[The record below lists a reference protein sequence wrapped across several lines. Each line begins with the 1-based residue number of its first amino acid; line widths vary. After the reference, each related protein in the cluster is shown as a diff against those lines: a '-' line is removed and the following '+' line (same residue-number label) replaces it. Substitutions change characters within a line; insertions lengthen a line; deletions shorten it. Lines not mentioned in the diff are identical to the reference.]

1 MDLVERAEPTGVGT
15 FKCLDFRHL
24 CVYIHTHIYTHVHTC
39 AHTHTVLSPSSLQ
52 ISDPGGD
59 TKTVLNFS
67 AAAHIRK
74 CEYGKGKIK
83 EQKMK
88 LGKRQR
94 KMEMGMKE
102 RGGQERAREKR
113 RRRETGG
120 DRKRLGSNEV
130 VWSVSFLSLIF
141 KHLPREPAAFLT
153 EVGGKALG
161 GGLALGVLVLA
172 EPLLGPTQASLK
184 SRHLKVSTPV
194 CSAIST
200 KSISIKLSL
209 LTVIEKLMIS

>member
-1 MDLVERAEPTGVGT
+1 MIETDLVEIAELTGVDT

-24 CVYIHTHIYTHVHTC
+24 CVYIHTHICAHVHICT
-39 AHTHTVLSPSSLQ
+39 HTHAVLPPSPLQ

-59 TKTVLNFS
+59 TKTVLHFS
-67 AAAHIRK
+67 AATHIRK
-74 CEYGKGKIK
+74 CEYEKGKIK

-94 KMEMGMKE
+94 KMEMGIKE

-113 RRRETGG
+113 RRMETGG
-120 DRKRLGSNEV
+120 DRKRQGSNEV

-141 KHLPREPAAFLT
+141 NHLPREPAAFLT

-161 GGLALGVLVLA
+161 GVPGSWGS
-172 EPLLGPTQASLK
+172 GP
-184 SRHLKVSTPV
+184 
-194 CSAIST
+194 C
-200 KSISIKLSL
+200 
-209 LTVIEKLMIS
+209 